1 MSGLQRIVSLGRP
14 FPLSER
20 REMTMTTELKS
31 CDDAPSRLFMV
42 DVAKLRSRIIVL
54 EDENSNLQHPVCY
67 L

>member
-1 MSGLQRIVSLGRP
+1 
-14 FPLSER
+14 
-20 REMTMTTELKS
+20 MTMTTELKS